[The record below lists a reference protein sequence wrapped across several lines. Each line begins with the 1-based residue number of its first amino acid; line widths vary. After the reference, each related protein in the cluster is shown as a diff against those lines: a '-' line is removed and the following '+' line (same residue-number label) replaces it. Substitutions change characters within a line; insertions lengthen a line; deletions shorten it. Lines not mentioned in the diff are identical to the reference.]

1 MAKRDGLRAAL
12 RFAERTVGKWPGGGC
27 GGPPLVETTS
37 CADVVASTYQAM
49 GLVTGDRPSYYY
61 DPGSSCSDGDLELAA
76 GAMLDD
82 EIAVDIRDGGEGNA

>member
-1 MAKRDGLRAAL
+1 
-12 RFAERTVGKWPGGGC
+12 
-27 GGPPLVETTS
+27 
-37 CADVVASTYQAM
+37 M
-49 GLVTGDRPSYYY
+49 GLVTGDRPSNYY